1 MKPIDITIYR
11 IALWG
16 GECKK
21 RGKFV
26 GGYLSGRA
34 YKLFKVT
41 YGERGNIKKEKMDE
55 SGVKRRNVWML

>member
-1 MKPIDITIYR
+1 MKLIDITVYR

-16 GECKK
+16 EECKK
-21 RGKFV
+21 RVGFV

-34 YKLFKVT
+34 HKLFKVT

-55 SGVKRRNVWML
+55 SGVKRRNGWML